1 MSVTE
6 QPLARRFAPIVQEV
20 ARGLG
25 RYGVKPRGEGDAPA
39 VIRIR
44 PERNVKRVVQVY
56 WTPFQVEI
64 EGECLGIHLDVPR
77 PRRHWTE
84 CYISPNQRNWV
95 LCFLERA
102 DGDVELAYY
111 RDYATPKEAVEGFFN
126 LSAWYTLT
134 ATDTEWSN
142 VVYEIDP
149 MISWEAQY
157 EALAG
162 TSTSAALQESLKKS
176 TILWMR
182 WTHAGREQT
191 MPVWY
196 VFDNKSGLIYVL
208 SGERQQYLPGAEHIR
223 EADIIFR
230 QKGKN
235 VQVADVPASVRA
247 LEPGPQWDEVAEKI
261 AEKRLNIPGLPEET
275 ARRWRDECVILEIKL
290 RA

>member
-6 QPLARRFAPIVQEV
+6 PALARRFAPILEAV

-25 RYGVKPRGEGDAPA
+25 RYGVKPRSDGDAPA

-56 WTPFQVEI
+56 WTPFQIEI
-64 EGECLGIHLDVPR
+64 EGECIGIHLDVPR

-84 CYISPNQRNWV
+84 CYVSSNQRNWV

-111 RDYATPKEAVEGFFN
+111 RDYATQREAVDGFFN

-134 ATDTEWSN
+134 ATDTEWSD

-149 MISWEAQY
+149 SVSWESHY

-182 WTHAGREQT
+182 WNHSGREYT

-196 VFDNKSGLIYVL
+196 VFDNKTGLIHVL
-208 SGERQQYLPGAEHIR
+208 SGERQQYLPGAQDIR

-235 VQVADVPASVRA
+235 IQVAEVPASVQA
-247 LEPGPQWDEVAEKI
+247 LEPGPHWDEVAEKI